1 MNWEAFGAIGEI
13 LGAAAVVVSLV
24 YLAIQIRIQNK
35 ESRLAATH
43 EISVGF
49 RESLSS
55 FLDSDLVD
63 IFLKANRDIDSLSEN
78 ERLRLLIGMQRIYR
92 LWEEAY
98 HQHAAGRLDPRVWN
112 AMVSLYSS
120 YLSAPG
126 FSVFWELRKQ
136 HYDAEF
142 RAFVDD
148 LPRSSWSLHEN
159 QGSEVTVPSEPDLEH
174 KGIE

>member
-13 LGAAAVVVSLV
+13 LGAAAVVVSLI
-24 YLAIQIRIQNK
+24 YLAMQIRIQNK

-63 IFLKANRDIDSLSEN
+63 IFLKANKDVDSLTDN
-78 ERLRLLIGMQRIYR
+78 ERLRLLIGMQRIFR
-92 LWEEAY
+92 LWEEAF
-98 HQHAAGRLDPRVWN
+98 HQFTAGRLDARIWN
-112 AMVSLYSS
+112 SMLSLYSS
-120 YLSAPG
+120 YLAAPG

-136 HYDAEF
+136 HYDPEF
-142 RAFVDD
+142 REFVDN
-148 LPRSSWSLHEN
+148 LPRTSWSL
-159 QGSEVTVPSEPDLEH
+159 QQLRPDEPE
-174 KGIE
+174 

>member
-55 FLDSDLVD
+55 FLDADLVD
-63 IFLKANRDIDSLSEN
+63 IFLKANKNIDSLNDN

-98 HQHAAGRLDPRVWN
+98 HQHTAGRLDARVWN

-120 YLSAPG
+120 YLAAPG

-142 RAFVDD
+142 REYVDA
-148 LPRSSWSLHEN
+148 LPRSSWSLHEVQTN
-159 QGSEVTVPSEPDLEH
+159 DS
-174 KGIE
+174 